1 MPRALMIRAIVFDL
15 GGVLFSEG
23 KAVALEKLAT
33 AHRYER
39 KLVGAILSSP
49 ESIQLRKGI
58 IADEDFWQW
67 AQQRLPPGYDSRL
80 IQQEWYNGYV
90 LDKDIYELIASLQ
103 KQYSMIA
110 FSGNIKSRVAFLE
123 EKYHFRHLF
132 DIEMY
137 SFYFYITK
145 PEREFVQVMIERSGV
160 RPEEIVYI
168 EDNES
173 YAKPARDLGVSVVI
187 YQRGEI
193 EGLRQE
199 LRRQGVVC

>member
-1 MPRALMIRAIVFDL
+1 MIRAIVFDL

-23 KAVALEKLAT
+23 KAVALEKLAA
-33 AHRYER
+33 AHGYER

-49 ESIQLRKGI
+49 ESIQLRKGLI
-58 IADEDFWQW
+58 PDEDFWQW
-67 AQQRLPPGYDSRL
+67 AQQRLPSGYDSRL

-103 KQYSMIA
+103 KNYSLIA
-110 FSGNIKSRVAFLE
+110 FSGNIKSRIAFLE

-132 DIEMY
+132 DIEVY
-137 SFYFYITK
+137 SFDFHMTK

-168 EDNES
+168 DDNES
-173 YAKPARDLGVSVVI
+173 YAKPARDLGVSVVT

-193 EGLRQE
+193 ERLRQE

>member
-1 MPRALMIRAIVFDL
+1 MIRAIVFDL

-23 KAVALEKLAT
+23 KSVALEKLAA
-33 AHRYER
+33 AHGYER
-39 KLVGAILSSP
+39 RLVGAILSSP
-49 ESIQLRKGI
+49 ESIQLRKGLI
-58 IADEDFWQW
+58 PDEDFWQW
-67 AQQRLPPGYDSRL
+67 AQQRLPSGYDSRL

-103 KQYSMIA
+103 KKYSMIA

-132 DIEMY
+132 DIEVY
-137 SFYFYITK
+137 SFDFHTTK
-145 PEREFVQVMIERSGV
+145 PEPEFVRVMIERSGA

-173 YAKPARDLGVSVVI
+173 YAKPARDLGVNVVI

-193 EGLRQE
+193 ERLRQE

>member
-1 MPRALMIRAIVFDL
+1 MIQAVVFDL

-23 KAVALEKLAT
+23 KSVALEKLAT

-49 ESIQLRKGI
+49 ESIKLRKGLI
-58 IADEDFWQW
+58 PDEDFWQW
-67 AQQRLPPGYDSRL
+67 AEQRLPSGYDSRL

-103 KQYSMIA
+103 IKYSLIA
-110 FSGNIKSRVAFLE
+110 FSGNIKSRIAFLE

-132 DIEMY
+132 DIEVY
-137 SFYFYITK
+137 SFDFHMTK

-168 EDNES
+168 DDNES
-173 YAKPARDLGVSVVI
+173 YAKPARDLGVSVVT

-193 EGLRQE
+193 ERLRQE
-199 LRRQGVVC
+199 LRRQGVMC

>member
-1 MPRALMIRAIVFDL
+1 MIQAVVFDL

-23 KAVALEKLAT
+23 KSVALEKLAT

-49 ESIQLRKGI
+49 ESIKLRKGLI
-58 IADEDFWQW
+58 PDEDFWQW
-67 AQQRLPPGYDSRL
+67 AEQRLPSGYDSRL

-103 KQYSMIA
+103 IKYSLIA
-110 FSGNIKSRVAFLE
+110 FSGNIKSRIAFLE

-132 DIEMY
+132 DIEVY
-137 SFYFYITK
+137 SFDFHMTK

-168 EDNES
+168 DDNES
-173 YAKPARDLGVSVVI
+173 YAKPARDLGVSVVT

-193 EGLRQE
+193 ERLRQE
-199 LRRQGVVC
+199 LRRQGVTC

>member
-1 MPRALMIRAIVFDL
+1 MIRAIVFDL

-23 KAVALEKLAT
+23 KAVALEKLAA
-33 AHRYER
+33 AHGYER

-49 ESIQLRKGI
+49 ESIQLRKGLI
-58 IADEDFWQW
+58 PDEDFWQW
-67 AQQRLPPGYDSRL
+67 AQHRLPSGYDSRL

-103 KQYSMIA
+103 KKYSMIA

-132 DIEMY
+132 DIEVY
-137 SFYFYITK
+137 SFDFHMTK
-145 PEREFVQVMIERSGV
+145 PEPEFVQVMIEKSGV

-193 EGLRQE
+193 ERLRQE

>member
-1 MPRALMIRAIVFDL
+1 MIQAVVFDL

-23 KAVALEKLAT
+23 KSVALEKLAT

-49 ESIQLRKGI
+49 ESIKLRKGLI
-58 IADEDFWQW
+58 PDEDFWQW
-67 AQQRLPPGYDSRL
+67 AEQRLPSGYDSRL

-103 KQYSMIA
+103 KNYSLIA
-110 FSGNIKSRVAFLE
+110 FSGNIKSRIAFLE

-132 DIEMY
+132 DIEVY
-137 SFYFYITK
+137 SFDFHMTK

-168 EDNES
+168 DDNES
-173 YAKPARDLGVSVVI
+173 YAKPARDLGVSVVT

-193 EGLRQE
+193 ERLRQE
-199 LRRQGVVC
+199 LRRQGVTC

>member
-1 MPRALMIRAIVFDL
+1 MIRAIVFDL

-23 KAVALEKLAT
+23 KAVALEKLAA
-33 AHRYER
+33 AHGYER

-49 ESIQLRKGI
+49 ESIQLRKGLI
-58 IADEDFWQW
+58 PDEDFWQW
-67 AQQRLPPGYDSRL
+67 AQHRLPSGYDSRL

-103 KQYSMIA
+103 KKYSMIA

-132 DIEMY
+132 DIEVY
-137 SFYFYITK
+137 SFDFHMTK

-168 EDNES
+168 DDNES
-173 YAKPARDLGVSVVI
+173 YAKPARDLGVSVVT

-193 EGLRQE
+193 ERLRQE
-199 LRRQGVVC
+199 LRRQGVTC

>member
-1 MPRALMIRAIVFDL
+1 MTIRAIVFDL

-23 KAVALEKLAT
+23 KSVALEKLAA
-33 AHRYER
+33 AHGYER
-39 KLVGAILSSP
+39 RLVGAILSSP
-49 ESIQLRKGI
+49 ESIQLRKGLI
-58 IADEDFWQW
+58 PDEDFWQW
-67 AQQRLPPGYDSRL
+67 AQQRLPSGYDSRL

-90 LDKDIYELIASLQ
+90 LDKEIYELIASLQ
-103 KQYSMIA
+103 KKYSMIA

-132 DIEMY
+132 DIEVY
-137 SFYFYITK
+137 SFDFHMTK
-145 PEREFVQVMIERSGV
+145 PEPEFVQVMIEKSGV

-187 YQRGEI
+187 YQPGEI
-193 EGLRQE
+193 ERLRQE

>member
-1 MPRALMIRAIVFDL
+1 MIRAIVFDL

-23 KAVALEKLAT
+23 KAVALEKLAA
-33 AHRYER
+33 AHGYER

-49 ESIQLRKGI
+49 ESIQLRKGLI
-58 IADEDFWQW
+58 PDEDFWQW
-67 AQQRLPPGYDSRL
+67 AQHRLPSGYDSRL

-103 KQYSMIA
+103 KKYSMVA

-132 DIEMY
+132 DIEVY
-137 SFYFYITK
+137 SFDFHMTK
-145 PEREFVQVMIERSGV
+145 PERVFVQVMVEKSGA
-160 RPEEIVYI
+160 RPEEILYI
-168 EDNES
+168 DDNES
-173 YAKPARDLGVSVVI
+173 YAKPARDLGVNVVI

-193 EGLRQE
+193 ERLRQE
-199 LRRQGVVC
+199 LRRQGVAC

>member
-1 MPRALMIRAIVFDL
+1 VIQAVVFDL

-23 KAVALEKLAT
+23 KSVALEKLAT

-49 ESIQLRKGI
+49 ESIKLRKGLI
-58 IADEDFWQW
+58 PDEDFWQW
-67 AQQRLPPGYDSRL
+67 AEQRLPSGYDSRL

-103 KQYSMIA
+103 KKYSMVA

-132 DIEMY
+132 DIEVY
-137 SFYFYITK
+137 SFDFHMTK

-168 EDNES
+168 DDNES
-173 YAKPARDLGVSVVI
+173 YAKPARDLGVSVVT

-193 EGLRQE
+193 ERLRQE
-199 LRRQGVVC
+199 LRRQGVTC

>member
-1 MPRALMIRAIVFDL
+1 MPRALMIRAVVFDL

-23 KAVALEKLAT
+23 KSVALKKLAT

-49 ESIQLRKGI
+49 ESIKLRTDLI
-58 IADEDFWQW
+58 PYENFWQW
-67 AQQRLPPGYDSRL
+67 AEQRLPSGYDSRL

-103 KQYSMIA
+103 KKYSLIA
-110 FSGNIKSRVAFLE
+110 FSGNIKSRIAFLE

-132 DIEMY
+132 DIEVY
-137 SFYFYITK
+137 SFDFHMTK

-168 EDNES
+168 DDNES
-173 YAKPARDLGVSVVI
+173 YAKPARDLGVSVVT
-187 YQRGEI
+187 YPRGEV
-193 EGLRQE
+193 ERLRQE

>member
-1 MPRALMIRAIVFDL
+1 MIRAIVFDL

-23 KAVALEKLAT
+23 KAVALEKLAA
-33 AHRYER
+33 AHGYER

-49 ESIQLRKGI
+49 ESIQLRKGLI
-58 IADEDFWQW
+58 PDEDFWQW
-67 AQQRLPPGYDSRL
+67 AQHRLPSGYDSRL

-90 LDKDIYELIASLQ
+90 LDKDVYELIASLQ
-103 KQYSMIA
+103 KKYSMIA

-132 DIEMY
+132 DIEVY
-137 SFYFYITK
+137 SFDFHMTK
-145 PEREFVQVMIERSGV
+145 PEPEFVQVMIEKSGV

-193 EGLRQE
+193 ERLRQE

>member
-1 MPRALMIRAIVFDL
+1 MIRAIVFDL

-23 KAVALEKLAT
+23 KSVALEKLAA
-33 AHRYER
+33 AHGYER
-39 KLVGAILSSP
+39 RLVGAILSSP
-49 ESIQLRKGI
+49 ESIQLRKGLI
-58 IADEDFWQW
+58 PDEDFWQW
-67 AQQRLPPGYDSRL
+67 AQQRLPSGYDSRL

-103 KQYSMIA
+103 KKYSMIA

-132 DIEMY
+132 DIEVY
-137 SFYFYITK
+137 SFDFHMTK
-145 PEREFVQVMIERSGV
+145 PEPEFVRVMIERSGA

-173 YAKPARDLGVSVVI
+173 YAKPARDLGVNVVI

-193 EGLRQE
+193 ERLRQE

>member
-1 MPRALMIRAIVFDL
+1 MIQAVVFDL

-23 KAVALEKLAT
+23 KSVALEKLAT

-49 ESIQLRKGI
+49 ESIKLRKGLI
-58 IADEDFWQW
+58 PDEDFWQW
-67 AQQRLPPGYDSRL
+67 AEQRLPSGYDSRL

-103 KQYSMIA
+103 KNYSLIA
-110 FSGNIKSRVAFLE
+110 FSGNIKSRIAFLE

-132 DIEMY
+132 DIEVY
-137 SFYFYITK
+137 SFDFHMTK

-160 RPEEIVYI
+160 RPEEIVHI
-168 EDNES
+168 DDNES
-173 YAKPARDLGVSVVI
+173 YAKPARDLGVSVVT

-193 EGLRQE
+193 ERLRQE
-199 LRRQGVVC
+199 LRRQGVTC

>member
-1 MPRALMIRAIVFDL
+1 MALTIRAIVFDL

-23 KAVALEKLAT
+23 KSVALEKLAA
-33 AHRYER
+33 AHGYER
-39 KLVGAILSSP
+39 RLVGAILSSP
-49 ESIQLRKGI
+49 KSIQLRKGLI
-58 IADEDFWQW
+58 PDEDFWQW
-67 AQQRLPPGYDSRL
+67 AQQRLPSGYDSRL

-103 KQYSMIA
+103 KKYSMVA

-132 DIEMY
+132 DIEVY
-137 SFYFYITK
+137 SFDFHMTK
-145 PEREFVQVMIERSGV
+145 PERVFVQVMVEKSGA
-160 RPEEIVYI
+160 RPEEILYI
-168 EDNES
+168 DDNES
-173 YAKPARDLGVSVVI
+173 YAKPARDLGVNVVI

-193 EGLRQE
+193 ERLRQE

>member
-1 MPRALMIRAIVFDL
+1 VIQAVVFDL

-23 KAVALEKLAT
+23 KSVALEKLAT

-49 ESIQLRKGI
+49 ESIKLRKGLI
-58 IADEDFWQW
+58 PDEDFWQW
-67 AQQRLPPGYDSRL
+67 AEQRLPSGYDSRL

-103 KQYSMIA
+103 KKYSLIA
-110 FSGNIKSRVAFLE
+110 FSGNIKSRIAFLE

-132 DIEMY
+132 DIEVY
-137 SFYFYITK
+137 SFDFHMTK

-168 EDNES
+168 DDNES
-173 YAKPARDLGVSVVI
+173 YAKPARDLGVSVVT

-193 EGLRQE
+193 ERLRQE

>member
-1 MPRALMIRAIVFDL
+1 MIRAIVFDL

-23 KAVALEKLAT
+23 KAVALEKLAA
-33 AHRYER
+33 AHGYER

-49 ESIQLRKGI
+49 ESIQLRKGLI
-58 IADEDFWQW
+58 PDEDFWQW
-67 AQQRLPPGYDSRL
+67 AQHRLPSGYDSRL

-103 KQYSMIA
+103 IKYSLIA
-110 FSGNIKSRVAFLE
+110 FSGNIKSRIAFLE

-132 DIEMY
+132 DIEVY
-137 SFYFYITK
+137 SFDFHMTK

-168 EDNES
+168 DDNES
-173 YAKPARDLGVSVVI
+173 YAKPARDLGVSVVT

-193 EGLRQE
+193 ERLRQE
-199 LRRQGVVC
+199 LRRQGVTC